1 MADPQADDLAYLANL
16 RRVYGLRG
24 LDALDL
30 APTWLEQ
37 FGRWFAE
44 AELREA
50 NAMVLATADAEG
62 RPSAR
67 MLLLKGVSEKG
78 FVFFTNCGSRKADE
92 LRDNAHAS
100 LLFPWS
106 QLERQVRVEGRVEP
120 VTREETI
127 IYWGSR
133 PRGAR
138 LGAWASRQ
146 SQVIAS
152 RQVLEERF
160 AELDERWPDEVPP
173 PPFWGGYRLVPDSVE
188 FWQGRPD
195 RLHDRLRYRQDPQ
208 QPGGWLVERLAP

>member
-1 MADPQADDLAYLANL
+1 MADPAADDLAYLANL

-24 LDALDL
+24 LDERDL

-50 NAMVLATADAEG
+50 NAMVLATADAAG
-62 RPSAR
+62 RPSSR

-78 FVFFTNCGSRKADE
+78 FVFYTNCRSRKAAE
-92 LRDNAHAS
+92 LRDNAAAS
-100 LLFPWS
+100 LLFPWV

-120 VTREETI
+120 VTPEETVN
-127 IYWGSR
+127 YWASR

-146 SQVIAS
+146 SQVIAG
-152 RQVLEERF
+152 RKVLEERF
-160 AELDERWPDEVPP
+160 AELDQRWPDEVPL
-173 PPFWGGYRLVPDSVE
+173 PPFWGGYRLVPNSVE

-195 RLHDRLRYRQDPQ
+195 RLHDRLRYRKDPQ

>member
-1 MADPQADDLAYLANL
+1 VADPATGDLAYLANL

-24 LDALDL
+24 LDERDV

-50 NAMVLATADAEG
+50 NAMVLATADSSG

-67 MLLLKGVSEKG
+67 MLLLKGVSERG
-78 FVFFTNCGSRKADE
+78 FVFYTNCRSRKAGE
-92 LRDNAHAS
+92 LRDNTAAS
-100 LLFPWS
+100 LLFPWA

-120 VTREETI
+120 VTPEETVS
-127 IYWGSR
+127 YWASR

-146 SQVIAS
+146 SQVIPS
-152 RQVLEERF
+152 RKVLEDRF
-160 AELDERWPDEVPP
+160 AELDGRWPDEVPL

-195 RLHDRLRYRQDPQ
+195 RLHDRLRYRKDPR
-208 QPGGWLVERLAP
+208 GWVVERLAP

>member
-1 MADPQADDLAYLANL
+1 MADPGADDLAYLANL

-24 LDALDL
+24 LDERYL

-50 NAMVLATADAEG
+50 NAMVLATADADG

-67 MLLLKGVSEKG
+67 MLLLKGVSERG
-78 FVFFTNCGSRKADE
+78 FVFYTNYRSRKAGE
-92 LRDNAHAS
+92 LRDNAAAS
-100 LLFPWS
+100 LLFPWA

-120 VTREETI
+120 VTPEETVN
-127 IYWGSR
+127 YWASR

-146 SQVIAS
+146 SQVIAG
-152 RQVLEERF
+152 RKVLEERF
-160 AELDERWPDEVPP
+160 AELDRRWPDEVPP
-173 PPFWGGYRLVPDSVE
+173 PSFWGGYRLVPDSVE

-195 RLHDRLRYRQDPQ
+195 RLHDRLRYRRDPQ
-208 QPGGWLVERLAP
+208 QPAVWLVERLAP

>member
-1 MADPQADDLAYLANL
+1 MADPAGDELASLANL

-24 LDALDL
+24 LDERDL
-30 APTWLEQ
+30 APTWLDQ
-37 FGRWFAE
+37 FRRWFAE

-50 NAMVLATADAEG
+50 NAMVLATADAAG

-67 MLLLKGVSEKG
+67 MVLLKGVGERG
-78 FVFFTNCGSRKADE
+78 FVFYTNCGSRKARE
-92 LRDNAHAS
+92 LQDNPAAS
-100 LLFPWS
+100 LVFPWS

-120 VTREETI
+120 VGPQETAD
-127 IYWGSR
+127 YWASR

-146 SQVIAS
+146 SQVVAS
-152 RQVLEERF
+152 RRVLEERF
-160 AELDERWPDEVPP
+160 AELDERFPHEVPL

-195 RLHDRLRYRQDPQ
+195 RLHDRLRYRRDPGQD
-208 QPGGWLVERLAP
+208 GGWLVERLAP